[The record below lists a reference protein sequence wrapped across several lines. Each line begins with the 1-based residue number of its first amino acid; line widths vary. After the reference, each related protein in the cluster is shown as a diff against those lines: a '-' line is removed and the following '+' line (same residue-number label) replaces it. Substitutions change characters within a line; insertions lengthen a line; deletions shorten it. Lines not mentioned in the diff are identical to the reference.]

1 MQDPGRDKRTFSG
14 NGRHF
19 PEAAVIFRKSLSAL
33 RGTVN
38 VTLAKLNPVRYTC
51 VIRDPEII
59 RKNRKKWSCAFPE
72 KADDLNAVHEP
83 A

>member
-1 MQDPGRDKRTFSG
+1 M
-14 NGRHF
+14 
-19 PEAAVIFRKSLSAL
+19 
-33 RGTVN
+33 N

-59 RKNRKKWSCAFPE
+59 RKNRKKCSCAFPE
-72 KADDLNAVHEP
+72 EADDLTAVHEP